1 MRMIYLDNAATTMVS
16 PQVLD
21 SMLRFYTKDY
31 GNASGVHALAR
42 ASRKAVEQARREV
55 ADAIGANANEVFF
68 TGSGTES
75 DNWAIKGVAEAARPG
90 CHIVTS
96 AVEHHA
102 VLNTCLWLQQQGHPV
117 TLVPVD
123 SNGLVH
129 PDDVRRAITPDT
141 GLISVMAANNEV
153 GTLQPVK
160 EIGFIARE
168 HGIPFH
174 VDAVQAMGAVDV
186 DVNAWQAD
194 LLSLSAHKFHG
205 PKGVGALYVR
215 SGTPIRPLL
224 HGGAQETGRRA
235 GTENV
240 AGIVGMGTALRLTQE
255 NKEEAVPRVRALRDR
270 LIEGILSSIPGA
282 HLNGHQTLR
291 LANNVNVYFDGVEGE
306 ALLLRLDLLGI
317 AASSGA
323 ACTSGVLEPSH
334 VLTAMGRTRAQA
346 RSAIRFSL
354 SDGNTMDEI
363 DQVLQVLPQLV
374 ADLRAH

>member
-1 MRMIYLDNAATTMVS
+1 MIYLDNAATTMVS

-21 SMLRFYTKDY
+21 SMVGFYTNDY

-75 DNWAIKGVAEAARPG
+75 DNWAIKGVVEAARPN

-102 VLNTCLWLQQQGHPV
+102 VLNTCLWLQQRGHPV

-141 GLISVMAANNEV
+141 GLISIMAANNEV

-215 SGTPIRPLL
+215 SGTLIRPLL

-255 NKEEAVPRVRALRDR
+255 NKEEAVPCVRALRDR
-270 LIEGILSSIPGA
+270 LKEGILSNIPGA